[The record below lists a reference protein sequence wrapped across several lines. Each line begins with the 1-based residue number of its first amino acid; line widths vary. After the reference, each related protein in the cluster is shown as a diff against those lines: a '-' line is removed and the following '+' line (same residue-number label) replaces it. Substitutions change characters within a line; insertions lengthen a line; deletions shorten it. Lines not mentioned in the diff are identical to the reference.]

1 MRYYTVKIQD
11 EEFQLRLTTA
21 KLEEYLKNT
30 GGDENNPL
38 IGVLDA
44 MTLLPKRIKLLT
56 AALQWP
62 GNQNTVKHGA
72 ELLDKLLDDG
82 VKPRAISNIIL
93 ELAAMAGL
101 MDEDELEDMMKANQ
115 LGTEKFTKAI
125 MDMMAGREPEK
136 AAPAEGDTQENGD
149 SPTPT
154 QAPDF

>member
-30 GGDENNPL
+30 EGDQNNPL

-44 MTLLPKRIKLLT
+44 MTLLPKRIKLFT

-62 GNQNTVKHGA
+62 ENRNKVKNGA

-82 VKPRAISNIIL
+82 VKPREISNIIL

-101 MDEDELEDMMKANQ
+101 LEEEELEGMMEANRQ
-115 LGTEKFTKAI
+115 GTEKFTQAI
-125 MDMMAGREPEK
+125 MDMMAGREPEQ
-136 AAPAEGDTQENGD
+136 AAPGGGETQENGD
-149 SPTPT
+149 SPTP
-154 QAPDF
+154 APGC

>member
-30 GGDENNPL
+30 DGDQNNPL

-62 GNQNTVKHGA
+62 GNQNTVKSGA
-72 ELLDKLLDDG
+72 ELLDRLLDDG
-82 VKPRAISNIIL
+82 VKPREISNMIL

-101 MDEDELEDMMKANQ
+101 LEEDDLEGMMEANQ
-115 LGTEKFTKAI
+115 QGTEKFTQAI
-125 MDMMAGREPEK
+125 MDMMAGREQEQT
-136 AAPAEGDTQENGD
+136 APAGNDAQENGD
-149 SPTPT
+149 SP
-154 QAPDF
+154 APAPGC